1 MPALLA
7 LRLVTYLMV
16 CTGVAAL
23 YLANLIGAPGAAL
36 VVLAI
41 LVSWGHEQARERG
54 AVRPALGWGLVAT
67 AAVAI
72 AVDLFY
78 LAYSLLDGMVHLL
91 LFLILLRLF
100 ARRGL
105 RDLRDAGLLSFFML
119 VAAAS
124 ISFNLS
130 FLFVFIAFFLLGTW
144 MLILNHVVTEL
155 ELAGRPGDVTTT
167 ARRVFFRGPLT
178 QVSLVAAVITFSLA
192 AGLFFVIP
200 RVGQAALPLRA
211 SIGRMVTGF
220 SDRVDL
226 GSFGDIESDRSVVMR
241 VYLADEWLDP
251 ATLPGLRWRGVAF
264 DQFDGR
270 TWSSAAAP
278 RRFMHRSVTG
288 DFGLGLPRGTGPVVR
303 QEIYLEPIGSDA
315 VFAAPRAVR
324 LEMRSPTLVV
334 DDMDGLT
341 VSSPGARL
349 HYVVESEIESPGRRL
364 DAGRRA
370 SPALTAADRARF
382 LQLPPLAPEIA
393 RLAREVTAGSADAE
407 AAAGRISAHLSTN
420 YRYTL
425 ALKRQTALA
434 PLEEFLFVRRSGNCE
449 YFAAAMAVMLRSIG
463 VPARVAAGF
472 QQGEWNPYG
481 RYFMVRLSDAH
492 AWVEVYLDGR
502 GWVAFDPSPRAEAM
516 AEEIPGRDV
525 ALPRRR
531 PHALVSLRGQLEPAR
546 PGAARRLRPPPGR
559 RRARGAGVA
568 PRLAREPRGRDRR
581 GPRGGDGAA
590 VGAPAPRARP
600 AAERRRRP
608 GCPRS
613 TSARSGSWPAAGW
626 RPAPRR
632 PRGSSPRG
640 WGSAR
645 PTARPPSA
653 GSRATTSA
661 RASATP
667 RSARR
672 SGRTCCARSPRS
684 ARARRS
690 AASAEGAAC

>member
-1 MPALLA
+1 MSALLA

-16 CTGVAAL
+16 CIGVAAL

-54 AVRPALGWGLVAT
+54 AVRPALGWSLVAT
-67 AAVAI
+67 AAGAI

-124 ISFNLS
+124 ISFNPS
-130 FLFVFIAFFLLGTW
+130 FLFVFIAYFLLGTW

-155 ELAGRPGDVTTT
+155 ELAGRPGHATTT

-178 QVSLVAAVITFSLA
+178 QVSLAAAVITFALA

-241 VYLADEWLDP
+241 VYLADESLDP

-264 DQFDGR
+264 DHFDGR
-270 TWSSAAAP
+270 AWSSAAAP
-278 RRFMHRSVTG
+278 RRYLQRTIAG
-288 DFGLGLPRGTGPVVR
+288 DFGLALPRGTGPMVR

-315 VFAAPRAVR
+315 VFAAPRAAR
-324 LEMRSPTLVV
+324 IELRSPSLVV

-341 VSSPGARL
+341 VSSPSARL
-349 HYVVESEIESPGRRL
+349 HYVVDSEIDTAGRPL
-364 DAGRRA
+364 GIGRRA
-370 SPALTAADRARF
+370 SPALSAVDRARF
-382 LQLPPLAPEIA
+382 VQLPSLPPEIE
-393 RLAREVTAGSADAE
+393 RLAREVTAGSADAA
-407 AAAGRISAHLSTN
+407 AAAGRLSAHLSAH

-425 ALKRQTALA
+425 ALKRQTQTTLA

-463 VPARVAAGF
+463 VPARVVAGF

-492 AWVEVYLDGR
+492 AWVEVHLDGR
-502 GWVAFDPSPRAEAM
+502 GWVAFDPSPRAEATADEM
-516 AEEIPGRDV
+516 PGRVSLYLDAARMRWYRYVVNWSLRDQVQLAASVHRQAADARV
-525 ALPRRR
+525 ALAWPSDWRVSPGVLTSAGLAVMVALLWGLRRYGHLVPRGGPAARVPAFYERALRLLARR
-531 PHALVSLRGQLEPAR
+531 GLT
-546 PGAARRLRPPPGR
+546 PGAAETARQFAARVEEHAPDRAAAFGRLTGYYE
-559 RRARGAGVA
+559 RARFGDA
-568 PRLAREPRGRDRR
+568 PLSE
-581 GPRGGDGAA
+581 
-590 VGAPAPRARP
+590 
-600 AAERRRRP
+600 AERQDVTR
-608 GCPRS
+608 
-613 TSARSGSWPAAGW
+613 ALAAL
-626 RPAPRR
+626 
-632 PRGSSPRG
+632 
-640 WGSAR
+640 
-645 PTARPPSA
+645 
-653 GSRATTSA
+653 GSR
-661 RASATP
+661 
-667 RSARR
+667 
-672 SGRTCCARSPRS
+672 
-684 ARARRS
+684 
-690 AASAEGAAC
+690 

>member
-23 YLANLIGAPGAAL
+23 YLANLIGAAGAAL

-41 LVSWGHEQARERG
+41 LVSWGHEHARERG
-54 AVRPALGWGLVAT
+54 AVRPALGWSLVAA

-124 ISFNLS
+124 ISFSLG
-130 FLFVFIAFFLLGTW
+130 FLLVYVTFLLLGTW

-155 ELAGRPGDVTTT
+155 EQAGWPGDAATV

-178 QVSLVAAVITFSLA
+178 QVSLVAAAITLSLA

-220 SDRVDL
+220 SDSVDL
-226 GSFGDIESDRSVVMR
+226 GSFGDIESDRSVIMR
-241 VYLADEWLDP
+241 VYLADEGLDP
-251 ATLPGLRWRGVAF
+251 ATLPGLRWRGVVF

-278 RRFMHRSVTG
+278 RRYMHRTVAG
-288 DFGLGLPRGTGPVVR
+288 DFGVGLPRGTGPMVR
-303 QEIYLEPIGSDA
+303 QEIYLEPLGSDA

-334 DDMDGLT
+334 DDMGGLT
-341 VSSPGARL
+341 ASSPGARL
-349 HYVVESEIESPGRRL
+349 HYVVDSEIDIPGRPLGPGRRPSV
-364 DAGRRA
+364 AM
-370 SPALTAADRARF
+370 TAAERARY

-393 RLAREVTAGSADAE
+393 RLAREVTAGSVDPE
-407 AAAGRISAHLSTN
+407 VAAGRISAHLSTN

-449 YFAAAMAVMLRSIG
+449 YFAAAMAVMLRSVG

-472 QQGEWNPYG
+472 QQGEWNQYG

-502 GWVAFDPSPRAEAM
+502 GWVAFDPSPRGEAG
-516 AEEIPGRDV
+516 AEEMPGRLSLYLDAARMRWYRYVINWSLRDQVQLAASVHRQAADARV
-525 ALPRRR
+525 ALAWPRDWRVS
-531 PHALVSLRGQLEPAR
+531 PAVGTGAGLAVVVALVWWL
-546 PGAARRLRPPPGR
+546 GR
-559 RRARGAGVA
+559 HGHV
-568 PRLAREPRGRDRR
+568 L
-581 GPRGGDGAA
+581 
-590 VGAPAPRARP
+590 
-600 AAERRRRP
+600 
-608 GCPRS
+608 PRS
-613 TSARSGSWPAAGW
+613 G
-626 RPAPRR
+626 
-632 PRGSSPRG
+632 
-640 WGSAR
+640 
-645 PTARPPSA
+645 PTARIPA
-653 GSRATTSA
+653 FYERAL
-661 RASATP
+661 RLL
-667 RSARR
+667 ARR
-672 SGRTCCARSPRS
+672 GLAPGVAETARQFASRVGERAPDR
-684 ARARRS
+684 AVAFDRLTGYYERARF
-690 AASAEGAAC
+690 GAAPLSEAERQDVLRSLALLRTRS

>member
-1 MPALLA
+1 MSALLA

-16 CTGVAAL
+16 CAGVAAL

-54 AVRPALGWGLVAT
+54 AVRPALGWSLVAT

-130 FLFVFIAFFLLGTW
+130 FLFVFVVYFLLGTW
-144 MLILNHVVTEL
+144 MLILHHVVTEL
-155 ELAGRPGDVTTT
+155 ELAGRPGHATTT

-178 QVSLVAAVITFSLA
+178 RVGLAAAVITFTLA

-241 VYLADEWLDP
+241 VYLADERLSPD
-251 ATLPGLRWRGVAF
+251 TLPTLRWRGVAF

-270 TWSSAAAP
+270 TWSSVSAP
-278 RRFMHRSVTG
+278 RRYLQRAITG
-288 DFGLGLPRGTGPVVR
+288 DFGLGLPRATGPMVR

-315 VFAAPRAVR
+315 VFAAPRAMR
-324 LEMRSPTLVV
+324 IELRSPSLVV

-341 VSSPGARL
+341 VSSPSARL
-349 HYVVESEIESPGRRL
+349 HYVVDSEIDTPGRPLGISRRL
-364 DAGRRA
+364 WPTLSAE
-370 SPALTAADRARF
+370 DRARF
-382 LQLPPLAPEIA
+382 VQLPPLAPEIE

-407 AAAGRISAHLSTN
+407 TAAGRLSEYLSTH

-425 ALKRQTALA
+425 ALKRQTPTTLA

-463 VPARVAAGF
+463 VPARVVAGF

-492 AWVEVYLDGR
+492 AWVEVYLEGR
-502 GWVAFDPSPRAEAM
+502 GWVAFDPSPRAEAT
-516 AEEIPGRDV
+516 AEEIPGRVSLYFDAARMRWYRYVVNWSLRDQVQLAASVHRQAADARV
-525 ALPRRR
+525 ALRWPRDWR
-531 PHALVSLRGQLEPAR
+531 VS
-546 PGAARRLRPPPGR
+546 PPLLT
-559 RRARGAGVA
+559 GAGLAVLVA
-568 PRLAREPRGRDRR
+568 LLWGLRHYGHVVPRR
-581 GPRGGDGAA
+581 GPAARMPAFYERALRLLARRGLAPDAA
-590 VGAPAPRARP
+590 ETARQFAARVEERAPDRAAAFDRLTGYYERARFGD
-600 AAERRRRP
+600 AALSEAERQEVTRALAAL
-608 GCPRS
+608 
-613 TSARSGSWPAAGW
+613 SAR
-626 RPAPRR
+626 
-632 PRGSSPRG
+632 
-640 WGSAR
+640 
-645 PTARPPSA
+645 
-653 GSRATTSA
+653 
-661 RASATP
+661 
-667 RSARR
+667 
-672 SGRTCCARSPRS
+672 
-684 ARARRS
+684 
-690 AASAEGAAC
+690 